1 MKIRFLFFLTLI
13 FSLLNFVLAQEP
25 VIEKPLGT
33 PVPNFN
39 LQNANIQ
46 MIADLDQGVLFYQ
59 NIDPTIDNS
68 GVKQLILYSKDNKE
82 IQTLDLSIP
91 DGNNYITSKVLD
103 DEVVH
108 FYFLN
113 NQKTRTIQL
122 NTAFTGVPES
132 ATDSKSLKTKMEF
145 SYNVDPK
152 TTTKAFFAESNDQ
165 NFFSICLTTF
175 NELKSIN
182 KIYVVV
188 YNKKLEI
195 VWMEEFQPDFKTK
208 QTEVADFKLTNA
220 GKALLLLNTFNSEKR
235 KQFNHELQLVS
246 MYKDK
251 DFTKFTSICDFGI
264 IQSMKLLVLKNG
276 KYFVGGYYAEKPT
289 ANTSGYVTFTFDPR
303 KEKEVLTK
311 YVTKFNDNYKE
322 KEASGFEPPTK
333 INTDYN
339 VKCDY
344 LWELP
349 NDFVVMLGEQFLET
363 KTVDP
368 KKEITT
374 YTYFCKNLFYHQFG
388 LDGINAG
395 YDVYPK
401 PQVGLSLTPVKDIH
415 QLGISYTA
423 FLDGSTVY
431 LIYNDHI
438 TRFIDKEDLLFS
450 YDTEERK
457 EGIVVMAKIK
467 KIGYLE
473 SKLIMLSPK
482 DGYYQNTWFADA
494 SKIVFGMVT
503 KKTYNLEHFEIM
515 KEWEWE

>member
-1 MKIRFLFFLTLI
+1 MKIRIIFLISLFFYV
-13 FSLLNFVLAQEP
+13 SNFAFAQEP

-33 PVPNFN
+33 PVPNLN

-59 NIDPTIDNS
+59 NIEPATDNT

-82 IQTLDLSIP
+82 IQTLELSVP
-91 DGNNYITSKVLD
+91 DGNNYITSRILE

-113 NQKTRTIQL
+113 NVKTRTIQL
-122 NTAFTGVPES
+122 NTAITGIPES
-132 ATDSKSLKTKMEF
+132 ASDSKSLKPKMEF

-152 TTTKAFFAESNDQ
+152 TTTNAFFSESNDK
-165 NFFSICLTTF
+165 NYFSICLTTL

-195 VWMEEFQPDFKTK
+195 EWMQEFQPDFKTK
-208 QTEVADFKLTNA
+208 QTEISDFKVTNA
-220 GKALLLLNTFNSEKR
+220 GKALLLLNTFNSVKK
-235 KQFNHELQLVS
+235 KQTNHELQLVS
-246 MYKDK
+246 MFKDN
-251 DFTKFTSICDFGI
+251 DFTKFTSNCDFGI

-276 KYFVGGYYAEKPT
+276 KYFVAGYYAEKPAT
-289 ANTSGYVTFTFDPR
+289 NSAGYVTYTFDPR

-322 KEASGFEPPTK
+322 KEALGYGEPTK

-339 VKCDY
+339 LKCDY

-363 KTVDP
+363 KVVDP

-374 YTYFCKNLFYHQFG
+374 YTYYCKNLFYHQFG

-395 YDVYPK
+395 YEVYPK
-401 PQVGLSLTPVKDIH
+401 PQVGISFSPIQDIH
-415 QLGISYTA
+415 QLGLSYSA

-431 LIYNDHI
+431 LLHNDHI
-438 TRFIDKEDLLFS
+438 SRFIDKEDLFNS
-450 YDTEERK
+450 YDNQTTK
-457 EGIVVMAKIK
+457 EGILVLTRIK
-467 KIGYLE
+467 KIGYVE
-473 SKLIMLSPK
+473 SKFIMQSTK
-482 DGYYQNTWFADA
+482 DMYYQNVWFSDPG
-494 SKIVFGMVT
+494 KIVFGLVT
-503 KKTYNLEHFEIM
+503 KKTYNLEQFEIM
-515 KEWEWE
+515 NEWEWE